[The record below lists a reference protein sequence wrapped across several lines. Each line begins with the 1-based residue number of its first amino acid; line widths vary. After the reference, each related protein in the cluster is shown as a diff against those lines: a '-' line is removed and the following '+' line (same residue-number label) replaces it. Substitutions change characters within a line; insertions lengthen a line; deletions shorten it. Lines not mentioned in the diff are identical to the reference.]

1 MNETPKIKLWAFYF
15 FLYGMLFQ
23 LPRDVMEIVKINGRL
38 EMERG
43 KLERN
48 QIVYKYDRLNEIE
61 KAHIKEEIRG
71 GKYMIGLQ
79 LKMKKLTFFRMF
91 IFLLGL
97 GGLAW
102 AWFTNR
108 VEQVNQQKSRQI

>member
-1 MNETPKIKLWAFYF
+1 MTETPKFKLWAFYF
-15 FLYGMLFQ
+15 FLFGILFQ
-23 LPRDVMEIVKINGRL
+23 LPRDVVEIVKMNGRL

-48 QIVYKYDRLNEIE
+48 QIVYKYDRLNEKE

-71 GKYMIGLQ
+71 EKYVIGLQ
-79 LKMKKLTFFRMF
+79 MKMKKLTFLRMF

-102 AWFTNR
+102 VWFTNKVER
-108 VEQVNQQKSRQI
+108 VSPN

>member
-1 MNETPKIKLWAFYF
+1 MSETPKIKLWAFYF

-23 LPRDVMEIVKINGRL
+23 LPRDIMEIVKINGRL

-48 QIVYKYDRLNEIE
+48 QIGYKYDRLNEIE

-71 GKYMIGLQ
+71 EKYVIGLQ
-79 LKMKKLTFFRMF
+79 IKIKRLTLLRMF

-97 GGLAW
+97 MGLAW
-102 AWFTNR
+102 LWFTNQ
-108 VEQVNQQKSRQI
+108 VEKVNQQEVLQR